1 MKKVRNHIIRM
12 LGGLA
17 EQEYTTAYTEGLKD
31 AFIIMKGEAEDL
43 YGKPADEWCKQMYD
57 KIDKSL
63 EQLTKRAERELKG
76 SK

>member
-1 MKKVRNHIIRM
+1 MSQINN
-12 LGGLA
+12 
-17 EQEYTTAYTEGLKD
+17 E
-31 AFIIMKGEAEDL
+31 
-43 YGKPADEWCKQMYD
+43 D